1 MVIFKIC
8 SYLYIKVTK
17 IKTERKQMNKLTA
30 KQEDDLLNEQEER
43 IRETREARADLIR
56 KYDEVKTD

>member
-1 MVIFKIC
+1 M
-8 SYLYIKVTK
+8 YIKVTK